1 MPVASM
7 TGFARIEGEAEGAA
21 FVWEIRAVNGKGL
34 DLRMR
39 LPQGYETAE
48 ADLRKLAGTRLSRGN
63 LQVSL
68 SVRSAEDIPS
78 FSVNERML
86 ADVLALSD
94 RLIANGHA
102 VTPTADGILAL
113 RGIIEPAQE
122 AAVSAESDATRRRIV
137 LEAFPLALDALETS
151 RWSEGAA
158 LAAVLADRLSE
169 IAGLIERAESD
180 PSRKPETIRARLAA
194 QVADLLGAS
203 PKLDEARLHQEAAI
217 IATKADI
224 REELDRLR
232 THVAAAGKLL
242 NEGGPIGRRLDF
254 LSQEFNREANTI
266 CSKSSSAD
274 LTAIGLDLKV
284 VVDQFREQVQNIE

>member
-7 TGFARIEGEAEGAA
+7 TGFARVEGEVEGTA
-21 FVWEIRAVNGKGL
+21 FVWEIRSVNGKGL
-34 DLRMR
+34 DLRLR
-39 LPQGYETAE
+39 LPQGYEGAE
-48 ADLRKLAGTRLSRGN
+48 ADLRKAAGQRLSRGN
-63 LQVSL
+63 LQISL
-68 SVRSAEDIPS
+68 SVKCADELPS
-78 FSVNERML
+78 FAVNERML
-86 ADVLALSD
+86 AEVLALSD

-122 AAVSAESDATRRRIV
+122 PASSPESEATRRRIV
-137 LEAFPLALDALETS
+137 LDAFPLALDALEGS
-151 RWSEGAA
+151 RWTEGAS
-158 LAAVLADRLSE
+158 LAIVLDERLGD
-169 IAGLIERAESD
+169 IAELTERAERD
-180 PSRKPETIRARLAA
+180 PSRRSETIRARLAA
-194 QVADLLGAS
+194 QVAELLSAA
-203 PKLDEARLHQEAAI
+203 PRLDEARLHQEVAL

-232 THVAAAGKLL
+232 THVAAARKLL
-242 NEGGPIGRRLDF
+242 ADGGPIGRRLDF
-254 LSQEFNREANTI
+254 LSQEFNRESNTI

>member
-7 TGFARIEGEAEGAA
+7 TGFARVEGEIEGTA
-21 FVWEIRAVNGKGL
+21 FVWEIRSVNGKGL
-34 DLRMR
+34 DLRLR
-39 LPQGYETAE
+39 LPQGYEGAE
-48 ADLRKLAGTRLSRGN
+48 ADLRKTAGARLSRGN

-68 SVRSAEDIPS
+68 SVRSAEELPA
-78 FSVNERML
+78 FAVNERML

-122 AAVSAESDATRRRIV
+122 AAASPDSEAARRRIV
-137 LEAFPLALDALETS
+137 LDAFPLALDRLEAS
-151 RWSEGAA
+151 RWSEGEA
-158 LAAVLADRLSE
+158 LRAVLAERLSE
-169 IAGLIERAESD
+169 IATLAARAESD
-180 PSRKPETIRARLAA
+180 PSRRPETIRARLAA
-194 QVADLLGAS
+194 QVAELIGAA
-203 PKLDEARLHQEAAI
+203 PRLDEARLHQEVAL

-232 THVAAAGKLL
+232 THVDAAQKLL
-242 NEGGPIGRRLDF
+242 DEGGPIGRRLDF
-254 LSQEFNREANTI
+254 LSQEFNRESNTI
-266 CSKSSSAD
+266 CSKSNSAS